1 MKRLYFASI
10 KRFTLL
16 VAAVCFSLSAFAAA
30 PENLY
35 LLGAV
40 SDNGTMPAA
49 KYDWTGYKFEKDG
62 DTYTLKNI
70 EFFASFGAQS
80 EFIIALDNGSLNNI
94 KNKTFCEVNNNPL
107 VFVDGTCTAELK
119 RFINP
124 TNPSTTTLLAEPGK
138 YDVTLEYSPA
148 TDSANDTALLKLEK
162 VQDIETGVANPEVA
176 DGAHIEYFTLTGIKV
191 SAPTLPGLYI
201 CRQGNK
207 VWKELIRK

>member
-10 KRFTLL
+10 KHFTLL

-94 KNKTFCEVNNNPL
+94 KNKTFELKSSTDNE
-107 VFVDGTCTAELK
+107 DGVYIINLK

-124 TNPSTTTLLAEPGK
+124 ANPSTTTLYAEPGK

-148 TDSANDTALLKLEK
+148 MDSANDTALLKLEK

-176 DGAHIEYFTLTGIKV
+176 DGAPIEYFTLTGIKV